1 MLKPVKSPL
10 LFFDINENFQMIVV
24 EEKAKKSKFYAVN
37 VKKFTEN
44 EISKTKQQTSTYWKK
59 L

>member
-1 MLKPVKSPL
+1 
-10 LFFDINENFQMIVV
+10 MIVV